1 MRQYI
6 DLISDTQGNALQNAS
21 VAVTNYVGGGAASI
35 FSDNGLTPISGSA
48 VLTDITGQY
57 QFFAA
62 DGDYTLTITVN
73 GSVYKV
79 LSPVSIFDGA
89 AQVTQ
94 ADTGSGANV
103 YATSSSVL
111 EKQLRTGLRSW
122 INAAHTNT
130 GASTYAYNGLA
141 AKPVVASDGSA
152 LTAGVLVAGGIFGME
167 YNGTAWQLIAVFL
180 SAAAIGSQIY
190 PPNAA
195 ELTAIAASSGNL
207 SIVSQFY
214 PYNDFRRYGIVPNN
228 PGAAAANTTILKA
241 LWAPAVAGPVGV
253 FQLPIITGLDTWYF
267 SGNIG
272 VRDGVYL
279 DGNYQTMSWAFA
291 TVLADNQ
298 NGLLTALRN
307 CKFENV
313 NITWNLT
320 NSSATS
326 NYGNGFCFGGR
337 QGSPSLQPTPIY
349 DSLLAS
355 PMGNITVRNVKMNG
369 TASATQS
376 RAFFMLGGLVNMTF
390 DNITIEGNN
399 ALLDGHYYE
408 FGFATNPT
416 DVNASQSSY
425 MQNARYTNWNVDG
438 CVNSAISGNG
448 ACDVMM
454 DGIIATNTNFPI
466 NWGLGEAAF
475 MKPWNPNNLAGAK
488 HGIHIKNAVLSP
500 LIAGGTAITLTGTS
514 GTLVATATFRP
525 QWLALHTYNNN
536 GEIVFNGGNLYQ
548 LLSGQGSASGN
559 TGGPTGTALSGIT
572 DGALTW
578 GYVNKQASTDLLDSV
593 IDNCTVLGN
602 SGGYGVRLIGMTQ
615 VRVTGCSFYGCQRGL
630 DSDAD
635 STRIT
640 VEGCTIRDST
650 NVGIAF
656 AGQGATGVYPSGRAS
671 QLRIA
676 NNFIAGS
683 TGAAISMTACLG
695 AVVEGNR
702 FGYETIHDDVAET
715 TQQFAISIDA
725 NTFNCHV
732 RNNYIAGVSSGNTF
746 AAASGGTTRNNRLE
760 NNTYN
765 NAALQT
771 AQGSWITDWVQAGAA
786 TAIANNG
793 AIAVTN
799 LKVIRLSP
807 AAAVTGITMPTGTAL
822 AIDPPHEVIVINEA
836 IAANTITMAAAGTS
850 NVANGVACVI
860 PGVTARRFIWDKATS
875 LWYQQT

>member
-1 MRQYI
+1 MRNYI
-6 DLISDTQGNALQNAS
+6 DLVSDVQGNALFGAS
-21 VAVTNYVGGGAASI
+21 VAVTNFVGGGVAQI
-35 FSDNGLTPISGSA
+35 FSDNGLTPITGA
-48 VLTDITGQY
+48 VVTTDITGQFN
-57 QFFAA
+57 FFAA
-62 DGDYTLTITVN
+62 DGDYTLTISVS
-73 GSVYKV
+73 GSVYKIQTPVV
-79 LSPVSIFDGA
+79 LFDGA

-94 ADTGSGANV
+94 ADAGSGANV
-103 YATSSSVL
+103 YASSSPVL
-111 EKQLRTGLRSW
+111 EKVLRTGLRSW

-130 GASTYAYNGLA
+130 GASTYSYNGLT
-141 AKPVVASDGSA
+141 AKAIVASDGSA
-152 LTAGVLVAGGIFGME
+152 LTAGVLVSGGIFGME

-180 SAAAIGSQIY
+180 SASAIGSQLY
-190 PPNAA
+190 PPNQA
-195 ELTAIAASSGNL
+195 ELTAIAAAGGAL

-214 PYNDFRRYGIVPNN
+214 NYNDFRRYGIIPNN
-228 PGAAAANTTILKA
+228 PAVAAANTTILKA
-241 LWAPAVAGPVGV
+241 LWNPNYAGPVGV

-279 DGNYQTMSWAFA
+279 DGNGQTMSWAFA
-291 TVLADNQ
+291 AALADNN

-307 CKFENV
+307 CRFENV

-320 NSSATS
+320 NASATS
-326 NYGNGFCFGGR
+326 NWGNGFMFGGR
-337 QGSPSLQPTPIY
+337 QGTPTLQPQPIY

-355 PMGNITVRNVKMNG
+355 PMGNIIVRNVKMNG
-369 TASATQS
+369 TASAAQS

-390 DNITIEGNN
+390 DNITIEGNA

-416 DVNASQSSY
+416 DVNAAQSSY
-425 MQNARYTNWNVDG
+425 MQNARYTNWNVDN
-438 CVNSAISGNG
+438 CVNSALSGNG
-448 ACDVMM
+448 ACDVMV
-454 DGIIATNTNFPI
+454 DGLISTNSNFPVA
-466 NWGLGEAAF
+466 WGLGEAAF

-488 HGIHIKNAVLSP
+488 HLIHLKNCVLSP

-514 GTLVATATFRP
+514 GTLAATATFRP

-578 GYVNKQASTDLLDSV
+578 GYVNKQASTDLLDSI

-615 VRVTGCSFYGCQRGL
+615 VRVTGCYFTGCQRGL

-640 VEGCTIRDST
+640 VEGCVIRDST

-671 QLRIA
+671 QLVIK
-676 NNFIAGS
+676 NNWIAGS

-695 AVVEGNR
+695 SVVEGNR
-702 FGYETIHDDVAET
+702 FGYETIHDDVAEAS
-715 TQQFAISIDA
+715 QLFAISIDA

-732 RNNYIAGVSSGNTF
+732 RNNYIAGVASGNTF

-786 TAIANNG
+786 TAIASNG
-793 AIAVTN
+793 AIAITN

-822 AIDPPHEVIVINEA
+822 AIEPPQEVIVINEA
-836 IAANTITMAAAGTS
+836 IAANSISMAVAGTS

-860 PGVTARRFIWDKATS
+860 PGVTARRFVWDKATS